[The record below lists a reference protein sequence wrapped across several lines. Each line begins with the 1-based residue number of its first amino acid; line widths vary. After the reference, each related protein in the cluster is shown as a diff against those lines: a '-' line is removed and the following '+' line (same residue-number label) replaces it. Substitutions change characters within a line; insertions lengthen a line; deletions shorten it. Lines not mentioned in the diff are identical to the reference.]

1 MPQILS
7 NLPIGAKVKFGKYS
21 VNGEPAQP
29 ITWLIAA
36 KNHKGD
42 ASKNIPDYPEN
53 SVTLLTEKI
62 IDYRFFDNVEPDSTE
77 YDMIQTYGRST
88 YSTSNI
94 DQWLNKDGAAG
105 QWFVKQHDTDHAPDG
120 EHATSYKDWEGDTHT
135 FDEGTAYIK
144 RPGFLNAFSQAEK
157 NAILTTSIRCL
168 FYKSRYVANNETIER
183 KIFLPSA
190 VEVGVKSGEDQ
201 GVCWELFK
209 TNYPE
214 AQVTVQA
221 YENSPCAVKETFGV
235 DSTDCQWW
243 TRTPYSIYQ
252 SVVVG
257 NEYYTQS
264 EYAIWG
270 RNGVRPALNISST
283 TLVSDTIDSDGAY
296 TAIFN
301 FAPPAPNTLSVPD
314 TIYGG
319 RNNTISWNPV
329 TDPDGDSVTYELDCV
344 YDGGTVFTTVY
355 KGESPSYSHPVEY
368 GKTSVQYRVRAIDS
382 KGGVSGYTTAPSR
395 SVTNN
400 QPPTLAIVSNATT
413 TDVSAKMSY
422 SVFDAEGE
430 KVTIDEYV
438 DDEKIYTHTV
448 QSSSPT
454 TVNMVINALA
464 WTRLSN
470 GSHTIRIKATD
481 TNGGTSEISST
492 FTKII
497 ETISITTKPMKSSER
512 PARITLTIA
521 RVIPERANFKVFVCN
536 NALDSVP
543 DWEDATECVLKGDPY
558 MFTNTTKT
566 SSEWA
571 VRVNIIVERNGA
583 EGACYISSIGGAFD

>member
-1 MPQILS
+1 MPQSLS

-21 VNGEPAQP
+21 VNGELAQP

-36 KNHKGD
+36 KDHVG
-42 ASKNIPDYPEN
+42 YPNN
-53 SVTLLTEKI
+53 SVTLITEKV
-62 IDYRFFDNVEPDSTE
+62 IDYRFYDNAEPDSTT
-77 YDMIQTYGRST
+77 DSQNMRGCSQ

-94 DQWLNKDGAAG
+94 DQWLNTDGEAG
-105 QWFVKQHDTDHAPDG
+105 KWFVKQHDKDHAPDG
-120 EHATSYKDWEGDTHT
+120 DHAWVLNGSSIDS
-135 FDEGTAYIK
+135 GTAYVN
-144 RPGFLNAFSQAEK
+144 RPGFLNAFTKDEK
-157 NAILTTSIRCL
+157 DAILSTTI
-168 FYKSRYVANNETIER
+168 KSSTYRVSGGTSVFDSSNIDR
-183 KIFLPSA
+183 RVFLPSIP
-190 VEVGVKSGEDQ
+190 EIISGFTFYD
-201 GVCWELFK
+201 GTLWELFGTTSYAK
-209 TNYPE
+209 TI
-214 AQVTVQA
+214 VTEQA
-221 YENSPCAVKETFGV
+221 FQYSLNSNKS
-235 DSTDCQWW
+235 DLDRTDNVLYL
-243 TRTPYSIYQ
+243 TRTPSSYT
-252 SVVVG
+252 SVNCVIAHDFRG
-257 NEYYTQS
+257 N
-264 EYAIWG
+264 ADCA
-270 RNGVRPALNISST
+270 NGDKGIRPALNLSST
-283 TLVSDTIDSDGAY
+283 SPVSDTIDSDGAY
-296 TAIFN
+296 TVVFN
-301 FAPPAPNTLSVPD
+301 TAPPAPNTLSVPD
-314 TIYGG
+314 IIHGG
-319 RNNTISWNPV
+319 RNNTISWSAV

-355 KGESPSYSHPVEY
+355 KGESLSYSHPVEY

-422 SVFDAEGE
+422 SVFDTEGE

-521 RVIPERANFKVFVCN
+521 RVIPEGANFKVFVCN
-536 NALDSVP
+536 NALDSAP